1 MYLNH
6 ISRSFLALMIV
17 GFGVIFGVIFGA
29 FGGGMQSAAAAE
41 MLDQSSAANRS
52 FSIWL
57 SEFQNKALRNGIRA
71 ATLQSAFDQIQP
83 IARIIELDQKQP
95 ERTPMGFEAYLR
107 KIITQNR
114 IDGGR
119 ENYAA
124 YHEMLNRTARGYGVP
139 AEVIVALWG
148 LETSYGA
155 NTGGFDVIAALA
167 TLAWEG
173 RRRSYFENELMEAL
187 MILQNGHVERAEFR
201 GSWAGAM
208 GQNQFMPS
216 SWKRF
221 AVDENGDGHKD
232 IWESE
237 GDVFASSANYLSQ
250 NGWNPAFK
258 WGWQVVGFENIPTS
272 YIEQKSKFTLA
283 QWQKMGVRIRGSD
296 DARAGARLGNL
307 ALRLVVPQGGN
318 GRGYLV
324 TSNFDVIRT
333 WNKSDYFALTVGILS
348 DLVARQPSPQG
359 RADSGVSGYN
369 P

>member
-1 MYLNH
+1 MNQNRKTR
-6 ISRSFLALMIV
+6 IFLAIMIGLSLCLCLNIV
-17 GFGVIFGVIFGA
+17 S
-29 FGGGMQSAAAAE
+29 GGIQRAAAAE
-41 MLDQSSAANRS
+41 ISYQDSAANRS

-71 ATLQSAFDQIQP
+71 ATLQSAFDHIQP

-95 ERTPMGFEAYLR
+95 ERTPMGFETYLR
-107 KIITQNR
+107 KIVTQNR
-114 IDGGR
+114 IDAGR
-119 ENYAA
+119 ENFAA
-124 YHEMLNRTARGYGVP
+124 YHRLLTHTARTYGVP

-173 RRRSYFENELMEAL
+173 RRRSYFEAELMEAL
-187 MILQNGHVERAEFR
+187 LILQNGHVERAEFR

-208 GQNQFMPS
+208 GQTQFMPS

-221 AVDENGDGHKD
+221 GVDENGDGHKD
-232 IWESE
+232 IWGTEA
-237 GDVFASSANYLSQ
+237 DVFASGANYLSQ
-250 NGWNPAFK
+250 NGWNPEIK
-258 WGWQVVGFENIPTS
+258 WGWQVVGFENIPRN
-272 YIEQKSKFTLA
+272 YIDQKTKFTLK
-283 QWQKMGVRIRGSD
+283 QWQKMGVMVRSRG
-296 DARAGARLGNL
+296 DAGSALSAGDAP
-307 ALRLVVPQGGN
+307 LRLVVPQGGN

-324 TSNFDVIRT
+324 TSNFDVIRS

-348 DLVARQPSPQG
+348 DLVATKSAPQNERTASP
-359 RADSGVSGYN
+359 VSGYN